1 MAFPCITKFRGDKKG
16 VNAQRKNTCTPQNLT
31 LVNSIIKEESVDD
44 HKKIFKKSVS
54 KISSEL
60 SSFEKTSRHV
70 R

>member
-44 HKKIFKKSVS
+44 HKKIFKKKRV
-54 KISSEL
+54 KNLIGT
-60 SSFEKTSRHV
+60 FFF
-70 R
+70 

>member
-1 MAFPCITKFRGDKKG
+1 MSTLIKEDPEHNNGSSSDQIFAIDS
-16 VNAQRKNTCTPQNLT
+16 PQNLT

-44 HKKIFKKSVS
+44 HKKILKKSVS